1 MKEQELKE
9 LTDSELELELKRSK
23 KVDVLQALI
32 VGFMIGIIIYSVI
45 ANTWGL
51 VTLIP
56 LILIFKL
63 TRDQSQT
70 KVLQAEME
78 RRR

>member
-1 MKEQELKE
+1 MNEQELKE